1 MIDFE
6 LIKKVFFVLK
16 ERGIK
21 LITAESLTGG
31 LIASE
36 FTKIPG
42 ASEVL
47 WGGYVVYTAEAKISL
62 LSVKHEIIK
71 DFGVVSPQTVEA
83 MAFGAVKNFFDAS
96 CAPEP
101 AVSIAV
107 SGVAGPS
114 SLEGKPP
121 GTVCISSAFFCPASF
136 DFKKLHDSK
145 ILKKEALVFK
155 THTYRF
161 SGSRDEVREQT
172 LNKAFLHVL
181 LLTERTAVPI
191 RNCRDFIHKE

>member
-6 LIKKVFFVLK
+6 LIKKVFLLLK

-62 LSVKHEIIK
+62 LNIEPELIDS
-71 DFGVVSPQTVEA
+71 FGVVSPQTVEA
-83 MAFGAVKNFFDAS
+83 MAFGAVRNFFDVS
-96 CAPEP
+96 CASEP

-114 SLEGKPP
+114 SLEGNPP
-121 GTVCISSAFFCPASF
+121 GTVCVSSAFFCPTPS
-136 DFKKLHDSK
+136 DLKIFKKD
-145 ILKKEALVFK
+145 ALVFK

-172 LNKAFLHVL
+172 VNKAFLHVL
-181 LLTERTAVPI
+181 SLTKRTAAPS
-191 RNCRDFIHKE
+191 

>member
-6 LIKKVFFVLK
+6 LIKKVFFVLR

-36 FTKIPG
+36 FTKISG

-47 WGGYVVYTAEAKISL
+47 WGGYIVYTPQAKISL
-62 LSVKHEIIK
+62 LNIEPDII
-71 DFGVVSPQTVEA
+71 DSFGVVSPQTVEA
-83 MAFGAVKNFFDAS
+83 MALGAVKNFFNAS

-114 SLEGKPP
+114 SLEGNPP
-121 GTVCISSAFFCPASF
+121 GTVCVSSAFFCPAPS
-136 DFKKLHDSK
+136 DLKIFKKN
-145 ILKKEALVFK
+145 ALVFK

-172 LNKAFLHVL
+172 VNKAFLHVL
-181 LLTERTAVPI
+181 SLTEKTAAPI
-191 RNCRDFIHKE
+191 RNCRDFKC

>member
-6 LIKKVFFVLK
+6 LIKKVFLLLK

-62 LSVKHEIIK
+62 LNIEPELIDS
-71 DFGVVSPQTVEA
+71 FGVVSPQTVEA
-83 MAFGAVKNFFDAS
+83 MAFGAVRNFFDVS
-96 CAPEP
+96 CASEP

-114 SLEGKPP
+114 SLEGNPP
-121 GTVCISSAFFCPASF
+121 GTVCISSAFFCPVPS

-145 ILKKEALVFK
+145 ALKKEALVFK

-181 LLTERTAVPI
+181 SLTERTVAPI

>member
-6 LIKKVFFVLK
+6 LIKKVFFVLR

-36 FTKIPG
+36 FTKISG

-47 WGGYVVYTAEAKISL
+47 WGGYIVYTPQAKISL
-62 LSVKHEIIK
+62 LNIEPDII
-71 DFGVVSPQTVEA
+71 DSFGVVSPQTVEA
-83 MAFGAVKNFFDAS
+83 MALGAVKNFFNAS

-114 SLEGKPP
+114 SLEGNPP
-121 GTVCISSAFFCPASF
+121 GTVCVSSAFFCPAPS
-136 DFKKLHDSK
+136 DLK
-145 ILKKEALVFK
+145 ILKKDAFVFK

-172 LNKAFLHVL
+172 VNKAFLHVL
-181 LLTERTAVPI
+181 SLTEKTAAPI
-191 RNCRDFIHKE
+191 RNCRDFKC

>member
-6 LIKKVFFVLK
+6 LIKKVFFVLR

-36 FTKIPG
+36 FTKISG

-47 WGGYVVYTAEAKISL
+47 WGGYIVYTPQAKISL
-62 LSVKHEIIK
+62 LNIEPDII
-71 DFGVVSPQTVEA
+71 DSFGVVSPQTVEA
-83 MAFGAVKNFFDAS
+83 MALGAVKNFFNAS

-114 SLEGKPP
+114 SLEENPP
-121 GTVCISSAFFCPASF
+121 GTVCVSSAFFCLAPS
-136 DFKKLHDSK
+136 DLK
-145 ILKKEALVFK
+145 ILKKDAFVFK

-172 LNKAFLHVL
+172 VNKAFLHVL
-181 LLTERTAVPI
+181 SLTEKTASPI
-191 RNCRDFIHKE
+191 RNCRDFKC

>member
-6 LIKKVFFVLK
+6 LIKKVFLRLK

-62 LSVKHEIIK
+62 LNVKHEIIK
-71 DFGVVSPQTVEA
+71 NFGVVSPQTVEA
-83 MAFGAVKNFFDAS
+83 MAFGAVRNFFDVS
-96 CAPEP
+96 CASEP

-121 GTVCISSAFFCPASF
+121 GTVCISSAFFYPASF
-136 DFKKLHDSK
+136 EFKKLHDSK
-145 ILKKEALVFK
+145 ALKKEALVFK

-161 SGSRDEVREQT
+161 SGSRDEIREQT
-172 LNKAFLHVL
+172 LNNAFLHVL
-181 LLTERTAVPI
+181 SLTE
-191 RNCRDFIHKE
+191 NGNY

>member
-6 LIKKVFFVLK
+6 LIKKVFFVLR

-36 FTKIPG
+36 FTKISG

-47 WGGYVVYTAEAKISL
+47 WGGYIVYTPQAKISL
-62 LSVKHEIIK
+62 LNIEPDII
-71 DFGVVSPQTVEA
+71 DSFGVVSPQTVEA
-83 MAFGAVKNFFDAS
+83 MALGAVKNFFNAS

-114 SLEGKPP
+114 SLEGNPL
-121 GTVCISSAFFCPASF
+121 GTVCVSSAFFCLAPS
-136 DFKKLHDSK
+136 DLK
-145 ILKKEALVFK
+145 ILKKDAFVFK

-172 LNKAFLHVL
+172 VNKAFLHVL
-181 LLTERTAVPI
+181 SLTEKTASPI
-191 RNCRDFIHKE
+191 RNCRDFKC

>member
-1 MIDFE
+1 VTDFQ
-6 LIKKVFFVLK
+6 LIKKVFFVLR

-36 FTKIPG
+36 FTKISG

-47 WGGYVVYTAEAKISL
+47 WGGYIVYTPQAKISL
-62 LSVKHEIIK
+62 LNIEPDII
-71 DFGVVSPQTVEA
+71 DSFGVVSPQTVEA
-83 MAFGAVKNFFDAS
+83 MALGAVKNFFNAS

-114 SLEGKPP
+114 SLEGNPL
-121 GTVCISSAFFCPASF
+121 GTVCVSSAFFCLAPS
-136 DFKKLHDSK
+136 DLK
-145 ILKKEALVFK
+145 ILKKDAFVFK

-172 LNKAFLHVL
+172 VNKAFLHVL
-181 LLTERTAVPI
+181 SLTEKTASPI
-191 RNCRDFIHKE
+191 RNCRDFKC

>member
-1 MIDFE
+1 VIDFE
-6 LIKKVFFVLK
+6 LIKKVFFVLR

-36 FTKIPG
+36 FTKISG

-47 WGGYVVYTAEAKISL
+47 WGGYIVYTPQAKISL
-62 LSVKHEIIK
+62 LNIEPDII
-71 DFGVVSPQTVEA
+71 DSFGVVSPQTVEA
-83 MAFGAVKNFFDAS
+83 MALGAVKNFFNAS

-114 SLEGKPP
+114 SLEGNPP
-121 GTVCISSAFFCPASF
+121 GTVCVSSAFFCPAPS
-136 DFKKLHDSK
+136 DFKKLPDLK
-145 ILKKEALVFK
+145 IFKKNALVFK
-155 THTYRF
+155 THTYWF

-172 LNKAFLHVL
+172 VNKAFLHVL
-181 LLTERTAVPI
+181 SLTEKTAAPI
-191 RNCRDFIHKE
+191 RNCRDFKC

>member
-16 ERGIK
+16 ERGVK

-42 ASEVL
+42 SSDVL
-47 WGGYVVYTAEAKISL
+47 WGGYVVYTAQAKISL
-62 LSVKHEIIK
+62 LNIEPELISS
-71 DFGVVSPQTVEA
+71 FGVVSPQTVEA
-83 MAFGAVKNFFDAS
+83 MAFGAVRNFFDAS
-96 CAPEP
+96 CVFEP

-114 SLEGKPP
+114 SLEGNPP
-121 GTVCISSAFFCPASF
+121 GTVCISSAFFCPAPS
-136 DFKKLHDSK
+136 DLKKLHDFK

-155 THTYRF
+155 THTYQF

-181 LLTERTAVPI
+181 SLTERTAVPI
-191 RNCRDFIHKE
+191 RNCRDFKC

>member
-6 LIKKVFFVLK
+6 LIKKVFFRLK

-62 LSVKHEIIK
+62 LNIEPELIDS
-71 DFGVVSPQTVEA
+71 FGVVSPQTVEA
-83 MAFGAVKNFFDAS
+83 MAFGAVKHFFDAS
-96 CAPEP
+96 CVPEP

-114 SLEGKPP
+114 SLEGNQP
-121 GTVCISSAFFCPASF
+121 GTVCVSSAFFYPASF
-136 DFKKLHDSK
+136 EFKKLHDFK

-161 SGSRDEVREQT
+161 SGSRDEIREQT

-181 LLTERTAVPI
+181 SLTERTAAPI
-191 RNCRDFIHKE
+191 KELS

>member
-6 LIKKVFFVLK
+6 LIKKVFFVLR

-36 FTKIPG
+36 FTKISG
-42 ASEVL
+42 ASEVF
-47 WGGYVVYTAEAKISL
+47 WGGYIVYTPQAKISL
-62 LSVKHEIIK
+62 LNIEPDII
-71 DFGVVSPQTVEA
+71 DSFGV
-83 MAFGAVKNFFDAS
+83 VKNFFNAS

-114 SLEGKPP
+114 SLEGNPP
-121 GTVCISSAFFCPASF
+121 GTVCVSSAFFCPTPS
-136 DFKKLHDSK
+136 DLKKLPDLK
-145 ILKKEALVFK
+145 ILKKDALVFK
-155 THTYRF
+155 THTYWF

-172 LNKAFLHVL
+172 VNKAFLHVL
-181 LLTERTAVPI
+181 SLTKRTAAPI
-191 RNCRDFIHKE
+191 RNCRDFKC

>member
-6 LIKKVFFVLK
+6 LIKKVFFVLR

-36 FTKIPG
+36 FTKISG

-47 WGGYVVYTAEAKISL
+47 WGGYIVYTPQAKISL
-62 LSVKHEIIK
+62 LNIEPDII
-71 DFGVVSPQTVEA
+71 DSFGVVSPQTVEA
-83 MAFGAVKNFFDAS
+83 MALGAVKNFFNAS
-96 CAPEP
+96 CAPDP

-114 SLEGKPP
+114 SLEGNPP
-121 GTVCISSAFFCPASF
+121 GTVCVSSAFFCPAPS
-136 DFKKLHDSK
+136 DLK
-145 ILKKEALVFK
+145 ILKKDAFVFK

-172 LNKAFLHVL
+172 VNKAFLHVL
-181 LLTERTAVPI
+181 SLTEKTAAPI
-191 RNCRDFIHKE
+191 RNCRDFKC

>member
-16 ERGIK
+16 ERGVK

-42 ASEVL
+42 SSDVL
-47 WGGYVVYTAEAKISL
+47 WGGYVVYTAQAKISL
-62 LSVKHEIIK
+62 LNIEPELISS
-71 DFGVVSPQTVEA
+71 FGVVSPQTVEA
-83 MAFGAVKNFFDAS
+83 MAFGAVRNFFDAS

-114 SLEGKPP
+114 SLEGNPP
-121 GTVCISSAFFCPASF
+121 GTVCISSAFFCPAPS
-136 DFKKLHDSK
+136 DLKKLHDFK

-155 THTYRF
+155 THTYQF

-181 LLTERTAVPI
+181 SLTERTAVPI
-191 RNCRDFIHKE
+191 RNCRDFKC

>member
-6 LIKKVFFVLK
+6 LIKKVFFVLR

-21 LITAESLTGG
+21 LIIAESLTGG

-36 FTKIPG
+36 FTKISG

-47 WGGYVVYTAEAKISL
+47 WGGYIVYTPQAKISL
-62 LSVKHEIIK
+62 LNIEPDII
-71 DFGVVSPQTVEA
+71 DSFGVVSPQTVEA
-83 MAFGAVKNFFDAS
+83 MALGAVKNFFNAS

-114 SLEGKPP
+114 SLEGNPP
-121 GTVCISSAFFCPASF
+121 GTVCVSSAFFCPAPS
-136 DFKKLHDSK
+136 DLK
-145 ILKKEALVFK
+145 ILKKDAFVFK

-172 LNKAFLHVL
+172 VNKAFLHVL
-181 LLTERTAVPI
+181 SLTEKTAAPI
-191 RNCRDFIHKE
+191 RNCRDFKC

>member
-1 MIDFE
+1 MIVFE
-6 LIKKVFFVLK
+6 LIKKVFLLLK

-62 LSVKHEIIK
+62 LNIEPELIDS
-71 DFGVVSPQTVEA
+71 FGVVSPQTVEA
-83 MAFGAVKNFFDAS
+83 MAFGAVRNFFDVS
-96 CAPEP
+96 CVPEP

-114 SLEGKPP
+114 SLEGNQP
-121 GTVCISSAFFCPASF
+121 GTVCVSSAFFYPASF
-136 DFKKLHDSK
+136 EFKKLHDSK
-145 ILKKEALVFK
+145 ALKKEALVFK

-161 SGSRDEVREQT
+161 SGSRDEIREQT

-181 LLTERTAVPI
+181 SLTERTAAPI
-191 RNCRDFIHKE
+191 KELS

>member
-6 LIKKVFFVLK
+6 LIKKVFFRLK

-62 LSVKHEIIK
+62 LNIEPELIDS
-71 DFGVVSPQTVEA
+71 FGVVSPQTVEA
-83 MAFGAVKNFFDAS
+83 MAFGAVKHFFDAS
-96 CAPEP
+96 CVPEP

-114 SLEGKPP
+114 SLEGNQP
-121 GTVCISSAFFCPASF
+121 GTVCVSSAFFYLASF
-136 DFKKLHDSK
+136 EFKKLHDSK
-145 ILKKEALVFK
+145 ALKKEALVFK

-161 SGSRDEVREQT
+161 SGSRDEIREQT

-181 LLTERTAVPI
+181 SLTERTAAPI
-191 RNCRDFIHKE
+191 KELS

>member
-6 LIKKVFFVLK
+6 LIKKVFFVLR

-36 FTKIPG
+36 FTKISG

-47 WGGYVVYTAEAKISL
+47 WGGYIVYTPQAKISL
-62 LSVKHEIIK
+62 LNIEPDII
-71 DFGVVSPQTVEA
+71 DSFGVVSPQTVEA
-83 MAFGAVKNFFDAS
+83 MALGAVKNFFNAS

-114 SLEGKPP
+114 SLEGNPP
-121 GTVCISSAFFCPASF
+121 GTVCVSSAFFCPAPS
-136 DFKKLHDSK
+136 DLK
-145 ILKKEALVFK
+145 ILKKDAFVFK

-172 LNKAFLHVL
+172 VNKVFLHVL
-181 LLTERTAVPI
+181 SLTEKTAAPI
-191 RNCRDFIHKE
+191 RNCRDFKC

>member
-6 LIKKVFFVLK
+6 LIKKVFFVLR

-36 FTKIPG
+36 FTKISG

-47 WGGYVVYTAEAKISL
+47 WGGYIVYTPQAKISL
-62 LSVKHEIIK
+62 LNIEPDII
-71 DFGVVSPQTVEA
+71 DSFGVVSPQTVEA
-83 MAFGAVKNFFDAS
+83 MALGAVKNFFNAS

-114 SLEGKPP
+114 SLEGNPP
-121 GTVCISSAFFCPASF
+121 GTVCVSSAFFCLAPS
-136 DFKKLHDSK
+136 DLK
-145 ILKKEALVFK
+145 ILKKDAFVFK

-172 LNKAFLHVL
+172 VNKAFLHVL
-181 LLTERTAVPI
+181 SLTEKTASPI
-191 RNCRDFIHKE
+191 RNCRDFKC

>member
-16 ERGIK
+16 ERSVK

-42 ASEVL
+42 SSDVL
-47 WGGYVVYTAEAKISL
+47 WGGYVVYTAQAKISL
-62 LSVKHEIIK
+62 LTIEPELISS
-71 DFGVVSPQTVEA
+71 FGVVSPQTVEA
-83 MAFGAVKNFFDAS
+83 MAFGAVRNFFDAS

-114 SLEGKPP
+114 TLEGNPP
-121 GTVCISSAFFCPASF
+121 GTVCISSAFFCPAPS
-136 DFKKLHDSK
+136 DLKKLHDFK

-155 THTYRF
+155 THTYQF

-181 LLTERTAVPI
+181 SLTERTAVPI
-191 RNCRDFIHKE
+191 RNCRDFKC

>member
-6 LIKKVFFVLK
+6 LIKKVFFVLR
-16 ERGIK
+16 ERGLK

-42 ASEVL
+42 SSDVL
-47 WGGYVVYTAEAKISL
+47 WGGYVVYTAQAKISL
-62 LSVKHEIIK
+62 LNIEPDII
-71 DFGVVSPQTVEA
+71 DSFGVVSPQTVEA
-83 MAFGAVKNFFDAS
+83 MALGAVKNFFNAS

-114 SLEGKPP
+114 SLEGNPP
-121 GTVCISSAFFCPASF
+121 GTVCVSSAFFCPAPS
-136 DFKKLHDSK
+136 DLK
-145 ILKKEALVFK
+145 ILKKDALVFK

-172 LNKAFLHVL
+172 VNKAFLHVL
-181 LLTERTAVPI
+181 SLTEKTAAPI
-191 RNCRDFIHKE
+191 RNCRDFKC

>member
-6 LIKKVFFVLK
+6 LIKKVFFVLR

-47 WGGYVVYTAEAKISL
+47 WGGYIVYTPQAKISL
-62 LSVKHEIIK
+62 LNIEPDII
-71 DFGVVSPQTVEA
+71 DSFGVVSPQTVEA
-83 MAFGAVKNFFDAS
+83 MALGAVKNFFNAS

-114 SLEGKPP
+114 SLEENPP
-121 GTVCISSAFFCPASF
+121 GTVCVSSAFFCLAPS
-136 DFKKLHDSK
+136 DLK
-145 ILKKEALVFK
+145 ILKKDAFVFK

-172 LNKAFLHVL
+172 VNKAFLHVL
-181 LLTERTAVPI
+181 SLTEKTASPI
-191 RNCRDFIHKE
+191 RNCRDFKC

>member
-1 MIDFE
+1 M
-6 LIKKVFFVLK
+6 
-16 ERGIK
+16 
-21 LITAESLTGG
+21 TGG

-47 WGGYVVYTAEAKISL
+47 WGGYIVYTPQAKISL
-62 LSVKHEIIK
+62 LNIEPDII
-71 DFGVVSPQTVEA
+71 DSFGVVSPQTVEA
-83 MAFGAVKNFFDAS
+83 MALGAVKNFFNAS

-114 SLEGKPP
+114 SLEGNPP
-121 GTVCISSAFFCPASF
+121 GTVCVSSAFFCPAPS
-136 DFKKLHDSK
+136 DLK
-145 ILKKEALVFK
+145 ILKKDAFVFK

-172 LNKAFLHVL
+172 VNKAFLHVL
-181 LLTERTAVPI
+181 SLTKRTAAPI
-191 RNCRDFIHKE
+191 RNCRDFKC

>member
-6 LIKKVFFVLK
+6 LIKKVFFRLK

-62 LSVKHEIIK
+62 LNIEPELIDS
-71 DFGVVSPQTVEA
+71 FGVVSPQTVEA
-83 MAFGAVKNFFDAS
+83 MAFGAVKHFFDAS
-96 CAPEP
+96 CVPEP

-114 SLEGKPP
+114 SLEGNQP
-121 GTVCISSAFFCPASF
+121 GTVCVSSAFFYPASF
-136 DFKKLHDSK
+136 EFKKLHDSK
-145 ILKKEALVFK
+145 ALKKEALVFK

-161 SGSRDEVREQT
+161 SGSRDEIREQT

-181 LLTERTAVPI
+181 SLTERTAAPI
-191 RNCRDFIHKE
+191 KELS

>member
-6 LIKKVFFVLK
+6 LIKKVFFVLR

-47 WGGYVVYTAEAKISL
+47 WGGYIVYTPQAKISL
-62 LSVKHEIIK
+62 LNIEPDII
-71 DFGVVSPQTVEA
+71 DSFGVVSPQTVEA
-83 MAFGAVKNFFDAS
+83 MALGAVKNFFNAS

-114 SLEGKPP
+114 SLEENPP
-121 GTVCISSAFFCPASF
+121 GTVCVSSAFFCLAPS
-136 DFKKLHDSK
+136 DLK
-145 ILKKEALVFK
+145 ILKKDAFVFK

-172 LNKAFLHVL
+172 VNKAFLHVL
-181 LLTERTAVPI
+181 SLTEKTASPI
-191 RNCRDFIHKE
+191 RNCRDSKC

>member
-16 ERGIK
+16 ERSVK

-42 ASEVL
+42 SSDVL
-47 WGGYVVYTAEAKISL
+47 WGGYVVYTAQAKISL
-62 LSVKHEIIK
+62 LNIEPELISS
-71 DFGVVSPQTVEA
+71 FGVVSPQTVEA
-83 MAFGAVKNFFDAS
+83 MAFGAVRNFFDAS

-114 SLEGKPP
+114 TLEGNPP
-121 GTVCISSAFFCPASF
+121 GTVCISSAFFCPAPS
-136 DFKKLHDSK
+136 DLKKLHDFK

-155 THTYRF
+155 THTYQF

-181 LLTERTAVPI
+181 SLTERTAVPI
-191 RNCRDFIHKE
+191 RNCRDFKC

>member
-1 MIDFE
+1 VIDFE

-16 ERGIK
+16 ERGVK

-42 ASEVL
+42 TSEVL
-47 WGGYVVYTAEAKISL
+47 WGGYVVYTAQAKISL
-62 LSVKHEIIK
+62 LTIEPELISS
-71 DFGVVSPQTVEA
+71 FGVVSPQTVEA
-83 MAFGAVKNFFDAS
+83 MAFGAVKNFVDAS

-114 SLEGKPP
+114 TLEGNPP
-121 GTVCISSAFFCPASF
+121 GTVCISSAFFCPAPS
-136 DFKKLHDSK
+136 DLKKLHDFK

-155 THTYRF
+155 THTYQF

-181 LLTERTAVPI
+181 SLTERTAVPI
-191 RNCRDFIHKE
+191 RNCRDFKC

>member
-1 MIDFE
+1 VIDFE
-6 LIKKVFFVLK
+6 LIKKVFFVLR

-47 WGGYVVYTAEAKISL
+47 WGGYIVYTPQAKISL
-62 LSVKHEIIK
+62 LNIEPDII
-71 DFGVVSPQTVEA
+71 DSFGVVSPQTVEA
-83 MAFGAVKNFFDAS
+83 MALGAVKNFFNAS

-114 SLEGKPP
+114 SLEENPP
-121 GTVCISSAFFCPASF
+121 GTVCVSSAFFCLAPS
-136 DFKKLHDSK
+136 DLK
-145 ILKKEALVFK
+145 ILKKDAFVFK

-172 LNKAFLHVL
+172 VNKAFLHVL
-181 LLTERTAVPI
+181 SLTEKTASPI
-191 RNCRDFIHKE
+191 RNCRDFKC

>member
-6 LIKKVFFVLK
+6 LIKKVFFVLR

-47 WGGYVVYTAEAKISL
+47 WGGYIVYTPQAKISL
-62 LSVKHEIIK
+62 LNIEPDII
-71 DFGVVSPQTVEA
+71 DSFGVVSPQTVEA
-83 MAFGAVKNFFDAS
+83 MALGAVKNFFNAS

-114 SLEGKPP
+114 SLEGNPP
-121 GTVCISSAFFCPASF
+121 GTVCVSSAFFCPAPS
-136 DFKKLHDSK
+136 DLK
-145 ILKKEALVFK
+145 ILKKDAFVFK

-172 LNKAFLHVL
+172 VNKAFLHVL
-181 LLTERTAVPI
+181 SLTGKTAAPI
-191 RNCRDFIHKE
+191 RNCRDFKC

>member
-6 LIKKVFFVLK
+6 LIKKVFFVLR

-42 ASEVL
+42 ASDVL
-47 WGGYVVYTAEAKISL
+47 WGGYIVYTPQAKISL
-62 LSVKHEIIK
+62 LNIEPDII
-71 DFGVVSPQTVEA
+71 DSFGVVSPQTVEA
-83 MAFGAVKNFFDAS
+83 MALGAVKNFVDAS

-114 SLEGKPP
+114 SLEGNPP
-121 GTVCISSAFFCPASF
+121 GTVCVSSAFFCPAPS
-136 DFKKLHDSK
+136 DFKKLPDLK
-145 ILKKEALVFK
+145 ILKKDAFVFK

-172 LNKAFLHVL
+172 VNKAFLHVL
-181 LLTERTAVPI
+181 SLTKRTAAPI
-191 RNCRDFIHKE
+191 RNCRDFKC

>member
-36 FTKIPG
+36 FTKIAG

-47 WGGYVVYTAEAKISL
+47 WGGYVVYTAQAKIAL
-62 LSVKHEIIK
+62 LNIHPELIDS
-71 DFGVVSPQTVEA
+71 FGVVSTQTVESR
-83 MAFGAVKNFFDAS
+83 AFGAVKNFVDAS
-96 CAPEP
+96 CVSAP

-114 SLEGKPP
+114 SLEGNPP
-121 GTVCISSAFFCPASF
+121 GTVCISSAFFYPTFS
-136 DFKKLHDSK
+136 DLK
-145 ILKKEALVFK
+145 ILKKDDLVFK
-155 THTYRF
+155 THTYEF
-161 SGSRDEVREQT
+161 SGLRDEVREQT

-181 LLTERTAVPI
+181 SLTERTAAPI
-191 RNCRDFIHKE
+191 RNCRDFKC

>member
-1 MIDFE
+1 MIDVE
-6 LIKKVFFVLK
+6 LIKKVFFTLK

-47 WGGYVVYTAEAKISL
+47 WGGYIVYTAQAKIAFL
-62 LSVKHEIIK
+62 NIEPKLIET
-71 DFGVVSPQTVEA
+71 FGVISSQTVEA

-96 CAPEP
+96 CTPEP
-101 AVSIAV
+101 VVSIAV
-107 SGVAGPS
+107 SGAAGPS
-114 SLEGKPP
+114 SLEGHLP
-121 GTVCISSAFFCPASF
+121 GTVCISSGFFDPAIF
-136 DFKKLHDSK
+136 DSKKLQDSK
-145 ILKKEALVFK
+145 VLKKESIIFK
-155 THTYRF
+155 THTYKF
-161 SGSRDEVREQT
+161 SSSRDEVRDQT

-181 LLTERTAVPI
+181 SLTENWA
-191 RNCRDFIHKE
+191 N

>member
-16 ERGIK
+16 ERGVK

-42 ASEVL
+42 TSEVL
-47 WGGYVVYTAEAKISL
+47 WGGYVVYTAQAKISL
-62 LSVKHEIIK
+62 LTIEPELISS
-71 DFGVVSPQTVEA
+71 FGVVSPQTVEA
-83 MAFGAVKNFFDAS
+83 MAFGAVKNFVDAS

-114 SLEGKPP
+114 TLEGNPA
-121 GTVCISSAFFCPASF
+121 GTVCISSAFFCPAPS
-136 DFKKLHDSK
+136 DLKKLHDFK

-155 THTYRF
+155 THTYQF

-181 LLTERTAVPI
+181 SLTERTAVPI
-191 RNCRDFIHKE
+191 RNCRDFKC

>member
-16 ERGIK
+16 ERGVK

-42 ASEVL
+42 TSEVL
-47 WGGYVVYTAEAKISL
+47 WGGYVVYTAQAKISL
-62 LSVKHEIIK
+62 LNIEPELISS
-71 DFGVVSPQTVEA
+71 FGVVSPQTVEA
-83 MAFGAVKNFFDAS
+83 MAFGAVRNFFDAS

-114 SLEGKPP
+114 TLEGNPP
-121 GTVCISSAFFCPASF
+121 GTVCISSAFFCPAPS
-136 DFKKLHDSK
+136 DLKKLHDFK

-155 THTYRF
+155 THTYQF

-181 LLTERTAVPI
+181 SLTERTAVPI
-191 RNCRDFIHKE
+191 RNCRDFKC

>member
-16 ERGIK
+16 ERGVK

-42 ASEVL
+42 TSEVL
-47 WGGYVVYTAEAKISL
+47 WGGYVVYTAQAKISL
-62 LSVKHEIIK
+62 LTIEPELISS
-71 DFGVVSPQTVEA
+71 FGVVSPQTVEA
-83 MAFGAVKNFFDAS
+83 MAFGAVKNFVDAS

-114 SLEGKPP
+114 TLEGNPP
-121 GTVCISSAFFCPASF
+121 GTVCISSAFFCPAPS
-136 DFKKLHDSK
+136 DLKKLHDFK

-155 THTYRF
+155 THTYQF

-181 LLTERTAVPI
+181 SLTERTAVPI
-191 RNCRDFIHKE
+191 RNCRDFKC